1 MHTGYIKMELRDLVN
16 YFEEKKF
23 KTWMCPLI
31 NSHCDHDCY
40 GYTSKSFSLLLLQ
53 DESHS
58 SNYWGQ
64 RFFKSE
70 DMMNWGRSLKK
81 KVTVVNY
88 MIHPPTCKILDVV
101 INIGG
106 FDA

>member
-1 MHTGYIKMELRDLVN
+1 MELRHLVKI
-16 YFEEKKF
+16 FEEKKF

-40 GYTSKSFSLLLLQ
+40 CYASKSFSLLLEFQ
-53 DESHS
+53 GS
-58 SNYWGQ
+58 SYPQTWGQ

-70 DMMNWGRSLKK
+70 EIMVWGRSLER

-88 MIHPPTCKILDVV
+88 MIYPPNCSLLDALKS
-101 INIGG
+101 IGG